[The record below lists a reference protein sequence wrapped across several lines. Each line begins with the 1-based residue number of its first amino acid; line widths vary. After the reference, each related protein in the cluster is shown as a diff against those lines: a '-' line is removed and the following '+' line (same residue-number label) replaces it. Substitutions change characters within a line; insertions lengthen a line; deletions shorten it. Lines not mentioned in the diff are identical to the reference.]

1 MQNETAAMA
10 AAAPAPAPT
19 PTAGTAT
26 TTTTKRTSSRIENV
40 KGCRKTIKKKREASQ
55 GHLLEIHR
63 FINSEDT
70 LGTELSFNYFD
81 GPLILYDR
89 NCYFGM
95 TRFSISHQSQQS
107 SATAPHG
114 Y

>member
-40 KGCRKTIKKKREASQ
+40 KGCRKTIKKREK
-55 GHLLEIHR
+55 LVKDI
-63 FINSEDT
+63 
-70 LGTELSFNYFD
+70 Y
-81 GPLILYDR
+81 
-89 NCYFGM
+89 
-95 TRFSISHQSQQS
+95 
-107 SATAPHG
+107 
-114 Y
+114 